1 MKIKTVLQQWRFTL
15 ILIGAM
21 AAGIAAGCLLGPRA
35 SVFKPFGDI
44 FLNLLFTA
52 VVPLIFFSLASAVAG
67 SSNLRRLG
75 RIASLMLVIFV
86 FTGLISSCL
95 MISAVKIYNPAKGVT
110 PKLSVL
116 QQRQTDHYADQIVN
130 MFTVPD
136 FQSLLNRNNML
147 ALIVFAI
154 LTGLASQAAGEKG
167 RAFREFLVSGSEV
180 MGHLIRLIMLYA
192 PVGLAAYFAYLV
204 GKFGSDMVD
213 TYVRAVKLY
222 YPLALLYFT
231 IGSSFYAFLAAGAEG
246 IRRFWTHIPPAALT
260 AWGTGS
266 SLAAL
271 PVNLESARRIGVAKD
286 IREMVLPL
294 GATIHMDGSCLA
306 AILKIAML
314 FALFGR
320 DFSGIDVYAKAIGI
334 AILSGTV
341 ISGIPSGGIIGE
353 MLIVTTYGFGIE
365 ALPIITMLG
374 AFVDP
379 PATMVNSTGDTVAAM
394 LVSRLMEGKDWIK
407 KTFEYK

>member
-1 MKIKTVLQQWRFTL
+1 MKIGAVLRQWRFTL
-15 ILIGAM
+15 ILIGAVFIGAM
-21 AAGIAAGCLLGPRA
+21 IGWKLGPKA
-35 SVFKPFGDI
+35 VMFKPLGDI

-52 VVPLIFFSLASAVAG
+52 VVPLVFFSMSSAIAC
-67 SSNLRRLG
+67 SSNLKRLG
-75 RIASLMLVIFV
+75 RIAGLTLVIFII
-86 FTGLISSCL
+86 TGFISACL
-95 MISAVKIYNPAKGVT
+95 MIFAVKVFDPAKA
-110 PKLSVL
+110 LSSPL
-116 QQRQTDHYADQIVN
+116 AAQSEQETDNYAQQAVN
-130 MFTVPD
+130 LFTVPD
-136 FQSLLNRNNML
+136 FQNLLTRDHIL

-167 RAFREFLVSGSEV
+167 KAFRDFLVSGFEV
-180 MGHLIRLIMLYA
+180 MSKLIRLIMLYA
-192 PVGLAAYFAYLV
+192 PIGLAAYFAYMV
-204 GKFGSDMVD
+204 GQYGDKLVD
-213 TYVRAVKLY
+213 TYVRAVQLY
-222 YPLALLYFT
+222 YPIALLYFAV
-231 IGSSFYAFLAAGAEG
+231 GFSFYTYIAAGPEG
-246 IRRFWTHIPPAALT
+246 IRRFWACIPPVALM

-271 PVNLESARRIGVAKD
+271 PVNLESAKRIGVTED

-320 DFSGIDVYAKAIGI
+320 NFSGFDVYAKAIGI

-341 ISGIPSGGIIGE
+341 ISGIPGGGIIGE
-353 MLIVTTYGFGIE
+353 MLIVTTYGFGLE

-379 PATMVNSTGDTVAAM
+379 PATMVNASGDTVAAM
-394 LVSRLMEGKDWIK
+394 LVNRVLEGKGWLK
-407 KTFEYK
+407 KAFI